1 MKKHSVPEH
10 VYDHLKKDETMKIIM
25 DRCIIEPVT
34 QKGDVY
40 SSLLRSITSQQLSTR
55 VAEVIFGRFI
65 EAFNGKIP
73 APSQL
78 KIYSVE
84 ELRKFGYS
92 ERKAEYLRGVA
103 QFFHESGFGEDYWD
117 RPEDEILKELT
128 SIRGVGVWTVQM
140 ILIGTLGK
148 GDVFPVDDLGI
159 QKSMAKYYRI
169 GVEGKELKMEMEK
182 ISEGWRPFRS
192 WASRYL
198 WSALDQQW
206 TNA

>member
-1 MKKHSVPEH
+1 MKQNSIPDH
-10 VYDHLKKDETMKIIM
+10 VYEHLKKDETMKIIM
-25 DRCIIEPVT
+25 DRCTIEPVT

-65 EAFNGKIP
+65 EAFDGKIP

-78 KIYSVE
+78 KIYPIG

-103 QFFHESGFGEDYWD
+103 QFFHDSGFGEDYWHCS
-117 RPEDEILKELT
+117 EEEILKELT

-159 QKSMAKYYRI
+159 QKSMVKHYRI
-169 GVEGKELKMEMEK
+169 GVEGKELKKEMEK